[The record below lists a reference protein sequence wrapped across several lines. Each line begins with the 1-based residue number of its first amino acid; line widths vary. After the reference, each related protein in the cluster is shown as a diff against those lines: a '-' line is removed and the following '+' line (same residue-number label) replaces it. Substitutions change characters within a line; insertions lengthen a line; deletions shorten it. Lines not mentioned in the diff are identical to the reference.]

1 MCSKASDVLG
11 CNGDILGLADQRL
24 DTLPLL
30 DLTKKIE
37 KVVREF
43 RPDIVYTH
51 WHRVVKDGVTLSYGG
66 DLSAAKRHAAR
77 CGGTV
82 ISTPRKK

>member
-1 MCSKASDVLG
+1 MTRRMNYKAAAWR
-11 CNGDILGLADQRL
+11 GDAANRFAASAADRDERQVKPR
-24 DTLPLL
+24 
-30 DLTKKIE
+30 
-37 KVVREF
+37 
-43 RPDIVYTH
+43 IVYTH